1 MEDARMN
8 TMRMNMKTLIILALG
23 GAALSGAASADL
35 IPFSGTGTSG
45 VLSASSETW
54 YFNMDGGAAFNQY
67 LNNWGSP
74 GVNGGEAVSGE
85 SEDVFGMQITF
96 TGGGPID
103 ASAIAIGNSAGCV
116 GSTAGGTTF
125 CTFSP
130 TDVWTAIQTGPDSI
144 SFLAQDPSSY
154 LLPGQDYFANVYF
167 DGATPT
173 GFTGDWLTTFIP
185 TPPSSAPEP
194 AAFGVAGAGL
204 VLLGAIS
211 RSRHHARS
219 SGT

>member
-1 MEDARMN
+1 
-8 TMRMNMKTLIILALG
+8 MKTLFILALG
-23 GAALSGAASADL
+23 GAALSVPASADL

-54 YFNMDGGAAFNQY
+54 HFNMDGGAAFNQY
-67 LNNWGSP
+67 LNNWGGP

-85 SEDVFGMQITF
+85 TVDVFGMQITF

-103 ASAIAIGNSAGCV
+103 ASAIAIGNSAGCA

-130 TDVWTAIQTGPDSI
+130 TDVWAAIQTGSDSI
-144 SFLAQDPSSY
+144 SFLAQDPSFN
-154 LLPGQDYFANVYF
+154 LLPGQDYFANIYF

-173 GFTGDWLTTFIP
+173 GFTGEWLTTFTP
-185 TPPSSAPEP
+185 TPPGGVPEP
-194 AAFGVAGAGL
+194 AASGLLGAGL
-204 VLLGAIS
+204 VSLVAIS
-211 RSRHHARS
+211 RSRRHARS
-219 SGT
+219 SGK